1 MTMCRLNLLIF
12 LFIMFLPHLISAQV
26 QPKRIGLY
34 PMKRSTPIREITTI
48 VPISQD
54 LNTLPTSSTPNV
66 VMPLTEYRMTSKF
79 GWRKHPITGKR
90 DFHNGIDLATRAGIV
105 RSIME
110 GTVESTGYHRNLGN
124 YVCIDHGFVHSVYGH
139 LSRVMVK
146 NGQAIAAGCP
156 VGITG
161 KSGRTTGEHLHF
173 SIRSNGIYIDP
184 WKFLRRILQHIE
196 NEH

>member
-1 MTMCRLNLLIF
+1 MTVSRLNLPVLISMLF
-12 LFIMFLPHLISAQV
+12 LSHLISAQV
-26 QPKRIGLY
+26 QPKGIALY
-34 PMKRSTPIREITTI
+34 PVGKSTPLCEIMATVTRPKDTGI
-48 VPISQD
+48 
-54 LNTLPTSSTPNV
+54 NPTYSTPSV
-66 VMPLTEYRMTSKF
+66 VMPLTEYRITSGF

-105 RSIME
+105 QSIME
-110 GTVESTGYHRNLGN
+110 GTVESIGYHRNLGN

-139 LSRVMVK
+139 LSRVTVK
-146 NGQAIAAGCP
+146 SGQAIAAGYP

-161 KSGRTTGEHLHF
+161 KSGRATGEHLHF

-184 WKFLRRILQHIE
+184 WKFLSRILQHIK

>member
-1 MTMCRLNLLIF
+1 MVRRTAFTASILLLICQIV
-12 LFIMFLPHLISAQV
+12 LAQQV
-26 QPKRIGLY
+26 QPKHIALY
-34 PMKRSTPIREITTI
+34 PPEISIPHPDIPETSPLTLDSI
-48 VPISQD
+48 KP
-54 LNTLPTSSTPNV
+54 LPELPTLNV
-66 VMPLTEYRMTSKF
+66 IMPLTEYRMTSKF

-139 LSRVMVK
+139 LSRVTVK
-146 NGQAIAAGCP
+146 NGQAIAAGYP